1 VRAGHGVGSGGLGE
15 FPGPEMKLWWGV
27 AGPGTQRDSVAAA
40 AQRVLLR
47 WNKGR
52 RRVGFVGRRV
62 GLDCWAAGRE
72 EVSWAR
78 EKKWATGF
86 GLDLS
91 FGFLGWV
98 LGVWVSF
105 S

>member
-1 VRAGHGVGSGGLGE
+1 MRGGCGPSGAVALGKLGRSGAEARVGRAGE
-15 FPGPEMKLWWGV
+15 RKKRP
-27 AGPGTQRDSVAAA
+27 AA
-40 AQRVLLR
+40 
-47 WNKGR
+47 
-52 RRVGFVGRRV
+52 